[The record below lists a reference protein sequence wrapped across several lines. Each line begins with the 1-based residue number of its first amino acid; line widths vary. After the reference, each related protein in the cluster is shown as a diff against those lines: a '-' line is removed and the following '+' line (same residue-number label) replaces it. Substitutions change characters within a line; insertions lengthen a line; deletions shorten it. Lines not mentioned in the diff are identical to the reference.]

1 MHFCYLGEYV
11 NDMQEVLFEEPAPPP
26 GRMLAGYFHEHY
38 GYHVR
43 RTRGTR
49 DWLLTLTLSG
59 EGCYRLGSQ
68 SHLCHRGR
76 IVLLPPGMPHDYSAT
91 NGKSGWE
98 FLWVHFT
105 PRADWLDWLKWT
117 SSDTLNALTISEQTE
132 YARLCHAFR
141 KLVQDNK
148 NIDIF
153 HDELADNA
161 LAEIL
166 ILLTGHH
173 IQANA
178 QNSDPRVVLVLRRL
192 SNEFDRDI
200 SVAELAE
207 SVSMSPSRLAHL
219 FTAQTG
225 ESLMRARMK
234 LRMRHAARLLEIT
247 SRQVSDIARDVGF
260 KSLFQF
266 SRQFSR
272 WHDMSPTAYRHRVRD
287 Q

>member
-1 MHFCYLGEYV
+1 
-11 NDMQEVLFEEPAPPP
+11 MQEVLFEEPAPPP
-26 GRMLAGYFHEHY
+26 GRLLAGYFLEHY

-43 RTRGTR
+43 RSHGTR

-59 EGCYRLGSQ
+59 EGCYRLGNCT
-68 SHLCHRGR
+68 HLCHRGS
-76 IVLLPPGMPHDYSAT
+76 IVLLPPGTPHDYSAAR
-91 NGKSGWE
+91 GKAGWE

-105 PRADWLDWLKWT
+105 PRADWMDWLKWPDST
-117 SSDTLNALTISEQTE
+117 TLNALAIADTTE
-132 YARLCHAFR
+132 YARLCQAFR
-141 KLVQDNK
+141 NLVQDNR
-148 NIDIF
+148 NVDLF

-166 ILLTGHH
+166 ILLTSHH

-178 QNSDPRVVLVLRRL
+178 QQFDPRVVYILRRL
-192 SNEFDRDI
+192 SNEFDQDI
-200 SVAELAE
+200 SVAELAQ

-247 SRQVSDIARDVGF
+247 SRQVSDIAKDVGF
-260 KSLFQF
+260 NSLFQF

-272 WHDMSPTAYRHRVRD
+272 WHDLSPTAYRRRLRD
-287 Q
+287 H

>member
-1 MHFCYLGEYV
+1 
-11 NDMQEVLFEEPAPPP
+11 MQEVLFEEPAPPP
-26 GRMLAGYFHEHY
+26 GRLLAGYFLVQY

-43 RTRGTR
+43 RTCGTR
-49 DWLLTLTLSG
+49 DWLLTLTVSG

-68 SHLCHRGR
+68 SHMCHRGG
-76 IVLLPPGMPHDYSAT
+76 IVLLPPRTPHDYSAP
-91 NGKSGWE
+91 KSKNGWE
-98 FLWVHFT
+98 FFWVHFT
-105 PRADWLDWLKWT
+105 PRVDWLDWLKWAC
-117 SSDTLNALTISEQTE
+117 SNTLNALTITEPAE
-132 YARLCHAFR
+132 YARLRHAFR
-141 KLVQDNK
+141 KLVQDNR

-173 IQANA
+173 VQANA
-178 QNSDPRVVLVLRRL
+178 QNRDPRVVQVLRRL

-200 SVAELAE
+200 SVADLAQ

-225 ESLMRARMK
+225 EPLIRARMK

-247 SRQVSDIARDVGF
+247 SRQVSDIAKDVGF

-272 WHDMSPTAYRHRVRD
+272 WYDMSPSTYRQRLHD
-287 Q
+287 H